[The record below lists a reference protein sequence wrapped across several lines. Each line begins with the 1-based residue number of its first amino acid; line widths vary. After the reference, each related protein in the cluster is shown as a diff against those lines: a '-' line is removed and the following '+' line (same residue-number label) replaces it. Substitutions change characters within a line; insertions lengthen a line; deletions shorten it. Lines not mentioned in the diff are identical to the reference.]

1 MKNRARIVSLILAAV
16 MILGIAGCNNGP
28 AVPEKIDTV
37 VVLPTE
43 ESTDISFTPAAETP
57 EVPTEIVTDLPADT
71 PELNTTDEA
80 TGTVTDTSTAEPSD
94 TPTAEPSD
102 TPTAEPAVT
111 PTIEPTVTPT
121 KEPTATS
128 TPEPTPTK
136 TPTATPTKT
145 PAATP
150 TATPTPAPT
159 PTKTPTAAPTDPNKL
174 SDADQARAE
183 ALLNSAK
190 SAAPEIDNSAVTAAN
205 DDTDIT
211 VWFNHSYINTP
222 AEDVTPTGFKAYQI
236 KLAKNEIEGC
246 HFLVASTK
254 AKTGL
259 DVSVSDFS
267 DGNGHTLD
275 HELCFGWYF
284 DGVDGKTVADPI
296 PVLERKIDLKAN
308 RSQMFIIKVKSKA
321 DTPSGQYSAVIT
333 IKDSEG
339 REIKKA
345 NVYAYVWN
353 FTLPVASNCK
363 TLSDLGEWPLIVG
376 AGRAGTTQDG
386 LEDDLYAQYYEYL
399 LENKINCYTL
409 PYAKRG
415 QFWDDRV
422 EQYLDDPRMNAF
434 TLFWKIDRST
444 SMQSNNLWHEAYIE
458 VAYNRLSKKQEWLDK
473 AYFYPYYDDKLNGDE
488 PLTKTAL
495 DNIIKWNAQF
505 TKYFGKHKLIIP
517 IHYNTLL
524 STGVD
529 FFKYLENDVTVWC
542 PKTYFFNTQE
552 DKTFNKSLYTD
563 FYGASMEKT
572 FGTFKDRM
580 ANEQAGGDEVWWYVT
595 RFPHNPEIT
604 LSMNDES
611 VKHRLMFWQQKL
623 YNVDGFLYYQVN
635 EWQGDDPKVWN
646 KKYEYSAANTVVNTY
661 GNGVLIYHGAGL
673 PEYIEHYGNDG
684 YPGGVGSLR
693 LESVRDGVEDY
704 DYFTIL
710 DELYGDGTSDL
721 IIKQITTSLGVYST
735 DTDLFTRLRTA
746 VGDLI
751 AAKS

>member
-1 MKNRARIVSLILAAV
+1 MSRRIKIAALLLTLI
-16 MILGIAGCNNGP
+16 MILTAAGCAGKP
-28 AVPEKIDTV
+28 AGPEKTDTAV
-37 VVLPTE
+37 IVPTQAPE
-43 ESTDISFTPAAETP
+43 TEDKATGQPGTEAPGTDIPATEANKTELPATELPATDAVTPDVTP
-57 EVPTEIVTDLPADT
+57 TTDSGVTDVPASELPAT
-71 PELNTTDEA
+71 ETTA
-80 TGTVTDTSTAEPSD
+80 PTDTSTVIPNGTPEPPKPTA
-94 TPTAEPSD
+94 TPTKA
-102 TPTAEPAVT
+102 
-111 PTIEPTVTPT
+111 PTVTPT
-121 KEPTATS
+121 KA
-128 TPEPTPTK
+128 
-136 TPTATPTKT
+136 PTATPTKT
-145 PAATP
+145 P
-150 TATPTPAPT
+150 
-159 PTKTPTAAPTDPNKL
+159 TKTPTPAPTDPNKL

-183 ALLNSAK
+183 ALLNSVK
-190 SAAPEIDNSAVTAAN
+190 SSVPAFANTSVSAAN
-205 DDTDIT
+205 DDQDIT

-222 AEDVTPTGFKAYQI
+222 AEDVTPTQFKAYQI
-236 KLAKNEIEGC
+236 NLAKNEIEGC
-246 HFLVASTK
+246 HFIVASK
-254 AKTGL
+254 AAKSGL
-259 DVSVSDFS
+259 DVSVSEFS
-267 DGNGHTLD
+267 DGKGHILD
-275 HELCFGWYF
+275 HDLCFGWYF
-284 DGVDGKTVADPI
+284 DGVGGKTVADPI

-308 RSQMFIIKVKSKA
+308 KSQMFIIKVKSKT

-333 IKDSEG
+333 IKDGED

-353 FTLPVASNCK
+353 FALPVTSNCK

-422 EQYLDDPRMNAF
+422 EQFLDDPRMNAF
-434 TLFWKIDRST
+434 TLFWKIDRGT

-458 VAYNRLSKKQEWLDK
+458 VAYNRVSKKQEWLDK
-473 AYFYPYYDDKLNGDE
+473 AYFYPYFDEKLNGDE
-488 PLTKTAL
+488 PLTKAAL

-505 TKYFGKHKLIIP
+505 TKYFGKHKLIVP
-517 IHYNTLL
+517 MHYNTLL
-524 STGVD
+524 SSGVD

-542 PKTYFFNTQE
+542 PKTYFFNTQA
-552 DKTFNKSLYTD
+552 DKAFTKKLYTE
-563 FYGASMEKT
+563 YYNASMEKT

-595 RFPHNPEIT
+595 RFPHDPEIT
-604 LSMNDES
+604 LSINDES

-646 KKYEYSAANTVVNTY
+646 KKFEYSVLGTVVNTY

-673 PEYIEHYGNDG
+673 PEFVEHYGNDG

-710 DELYGDGTSDL
+710 DELYGEGTSDL

-735 DTDLFTRLRTA
+735 DTNLFTTLRTA